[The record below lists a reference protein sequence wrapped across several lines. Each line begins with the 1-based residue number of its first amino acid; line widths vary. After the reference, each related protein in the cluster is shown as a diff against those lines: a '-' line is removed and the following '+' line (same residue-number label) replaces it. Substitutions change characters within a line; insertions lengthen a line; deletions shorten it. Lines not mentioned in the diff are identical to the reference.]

1 MQIKGAHP
9 QMVMEWQIMPEDINA
24 LAEEWRIEIQLNVSR
39 NDNTLPKEKAQHITL
54 LLSVINY

>member
-1 MQIKGAHP
+1 
-9 QMVMEWQIMPEDINA
+9 MPEDIKA

-39 NDNTLPKEKAQHITL
+39 NDDTLPKEKAQHITL